1 MPKYKPEERTLTVGD
16 LTIAYTWERKAVKNY
31 NLRVRRDS
39 SIHVS
44 TPTRTT
50 VAQLERFITDKIDFL
65 RGALSRTAARR
76 MEGVCALAEGEQIPI
91 FGVPHTVRLQK
102 ASRISAKCEDGVLLL
117 CLPHPEDAGA
127 RIRAFYRFA
136 AEQVEMLTHTLTAK
150 YAPYFLPEGAALPE
164 LALRRMKGRWGACFY
179 TQNRICYN
187 TNLIFVQEGC
197 VHYVVCHE
205 LAHFRH
211 HDHSAAFYAWLA
223 RVVPHHK
230 EWRRVLH
237 STPLPQFEEN

>member
-1 MPKYKPEERTLTVGD
+1 MPKYKPEDRTLTVGD
-16 LTIAYTWERKAVKNY
+16 LTFTYTWERKAVKNY

-39 SIHVS
+39 SVHVS

-50 VAQLERFITDKIDFL
+50 VAQVERFLADKIDFL
-65 RGALSRTAARR
+65 RGALARTAARR
-76 MEGVCALAEGEQIPI
+76 MEGGCTLAEGEQIPI
-91 FGVPHTVRLQK
+91 LGVAHTVKLQRS
-102 ASRISAKCEDGVLLL
+102 ARISATCADGVLLL
-117 CLPHPEDAGA
+117 CLPHPEDVAA

-136 AEQVEMLTHTLTAK
+136 NERVQALTSELTAK
-150 YAPYFLPEGAALPE
+150 YAPCFLPEGGPLPE
-164 LALRRMKGRWGACFY
+164 VTLRRMKGRWGACFY

-197 VHYVVCHE
+197 IHYVVCHE

-230 EWRRVLH
+230 EWRRVLRA
-237 STPLPQFEEN
+237 TPLPQFEEN